1 MHKTYK
7 LFLLRIQNL
16 SVEVLKFLLV
26 IVIIVICPVVN
37 GQSTNKSIEE
47 LTKKLEEKKKEY
59 QRTLTTLRCFGDLE
73 KVSTGWPFN
82 NGEKKSKEIFGVTF
96 NEEKEPGRLSVE
108 IPNSSMIMFNT
119 NLYYECNFDSQIISC
134 GASRERIESPSQYLN
149 FETKVKENYS
159 LKLNRLTGIME
170 FNLRSNTLRND
181 DEKFVRTHR
190 EDGKF
195 LCEKT
200 SKLF

>member
-37 GQSTNKSIEE
+37 GQSK
-47 LTKKLEEKKKEY
+47 KKKEY

-181 DEKFVRTHR
+181 DEKYVRTHR